1 MTELP
6 MVAHLVVWLLL
17 VALSLLIV
25 ALSRQLKVLF
35 ERVAPAGALMVN
47 ARLDVGAA
55 APLVSARSLGGPL
68 QQIGVERD
76 DGLSQ
81 LVVFVAPDCP
91 ISRSILPAVTS
102 LASAEPDVR
111 LAIASDGYSPEAHRA
126 LVIEFGLNESDY
138 LLSEE
143 LGRLYGVSKL
153 PYAVLLDPA
162 GRVSAFGIINSR
174 EHLESL
180 FEARELGVASLQD
193 YFAAQGEAAIAG
205 TPEQTSGRG
214 QYHDVGG

>member
-6 MVAHLVVWLLL
+6 MVAHAVVWLLL
-17 VALSLLIV
+17 VTLSLLIV
-25 ALSRQLKVLF
+25 VLSRQLKVLF

-55 APLVSARSLGGPL
+55 APLVSARSLGGTL
-68 QQIGVERD
+68 QQIGRERD
-76 DGLSQ
+76 DGISQ

-102 LASAEPDVR
+102 LASAEPGVR
-111 LAIASDGYSPEAHRA
+111 LAIASDGYSPEAHQA
-126 LVIEFGLNESDY
+126 LVAEFGLDDADY

-193 YFAAQGEAAIAG
+193 YFASQGEAAAAG
-205 TPEQTSGRG
+205 TPALTSGKG
-214 QYHDVGG
+214 QYHDVG

>member
-6 MVAHLVVWLLL
+6 IAAHAVVWLLL
-17 VALSLLIV
+17 LILSLLVV

-47 ARLDVGAA
+47 ARLEVGGT
-55 APLVSARSLGGPL
+55 APRVSARSLSGSL
-68 QQIGVERD
+68 RQIGMQRD

-102 LASAEPDVR
+102 LAGAEPDVR
-111 LAIASDGYSPEAHRA
+111 LAIASDGYSPAAHRA
-126 LVIEFGLNESDY
+126 LVAEFGLKEADY

-162 GRVSAFGIINSR
+162 GHVTAFGIINSR

-193 YFAAQGEAAIAG
+193 YFASQGEAAVADSKG
-205 TPEQTSGRG
+205 LTSGKG
-214 QYHDVGG
+214 QYHDVG